1 MRPRPSK
8 DALKN
13 PGAFRCVRD
22 IFLSLSQKT
31 WLCCLCLIFL
41 GCIVRSPALQGPFL
55 WDDQYLASGN
65 PFIKSPLL
73 ILEAFRHYLFLD
85 SFSVH
90 YRPVQNLSYIPD
102 YYFWQDNPFGFHLSN
117 ILWHV
122 SSGLALFFLLKRL
135 LGSLPNE
142 RLSSVSRQILS
153 FLVALLWIVHPVHSA
168 AVDYISGRAD
178 SIAFLFACCAWIL
191 YLRACGVSSII
202 PRILLYLS
210 ACLLGLFALC
220 ARESAMIW
228 LLFFLCHQLFV
239 DRKTSLRNKLAVA
252 TTCFALAIAYVGLRH
267 LPAPRLQ
274 NAPGPEWSAP
284 VRVTLMLR
292 ALGDYARLMIV
303 PSNLHM
309 ERTVFDSSL
318 VRDTAG
324 WQANLATEYLSI
336 LGLVTLTALIIG
348 AIRKEKGRQLRL
360 LGALWFITAY
370 LPISNLFDLNA
381 TVAEHWL
388 YLPSVGFLLFLA
400 GCGLALPRR
409 SYPWLASF
417 AVFFALGLSVR
428 SYYRSADWSS
438 AEGFFQQTL
447 SGGGSARSA
456 TNLALVYSRRG
467 DYTKAESVLRRVLQ
481 MTPDEPI
488 ARNNLADTLRRLGRN
503 AEAERILVK
512 TNNEGETLRKEY
524 PRSWVIASNLARMRH
539 AQKDDK
545 GAIAFL
551 DQASKN
557 YPDVWELISYKAEL
571 LRQDKGPQVAQKLVE
586 NFARDN
592 WWHYGAQL
600 ALGRLYAQEGDI
612 PSATNALLQASR
624 LDVRDVEALNL
635 LAQIKLRQHCLD
647 DAYLAQC
654 KALARQ
660 PDEPR
665 QYVLLSAILEKM
677 GRTLEAHTAVV
688 QVKRLEDLARQNKE
702 LLN

>member
-1 MRPRPSK
+1 M
-8 DALKN
+8 
-13 PGAFRCVRD
+13 
-22 IFLSLSQKT
+22 
-31 WLCCLCLIFL
+31 
-41 GCIVRSPALQGPFL
+41 
-55 WDDQYLASGN
+55 ASGN

-85 SFSVH
+85 SYSVH
-90 YRPVQNLSYIPD
+90 YRPVQNLSYMPD
-102 YYFWQDNPFGFHLSN
+102 YYFWRDNPFGFHLSN

-122 SSGLALFFLLKRL
+122 SSGLGLFFLLRRL

-142 RLSSVSRQILS
+142 RLSSVSRQFLS
-153 FLVALLWIVHPVHSA
+153 FLIALLWVVHPVHSA

-178 SIAFLFACCAWIL
+178 SIAFFFACCAWIL
-191 YLRACGVSSII
+191 YLRARGVSSII
-202 PRILLYLS
+202 PRALLYLT

-228 LLFFLCHQLFV
+228 LLFFLCYQLFF
-239 DRKTSLRNKLAVA
+239 DRKTGLRNKLAVA
-252 TTCFALAIAYVGLRH
+252 TTCFALTIAYIGLRH

-274 NAPGPEWSAP
+274 NAAGPEWSGP

-303 PSNLHM
+303 PSKLHM
-309 ERTVFDSSL
+309 ERTVFDPSL
-318 VRDTAG
+318 VRDTTG

-336 LGLVTLTALIIG
+336 LGLFALTAFTVG
-348 AIRKEKGRQLRL
+348 ALRKERGRDLRI
-360 LGALWFITAY
+360 LGALWFLIAY

-400 GCGLALPRR
+400 GCVLALPRR
-409 SYPWLASF
+409 SYPWSAGVAVLLALS
-417 AVFFALGLSVR
+417 LSVR

-438 AEGFFQQTL
+438 EEGFFQQTL
-447 SGGGSARSA
+447 SGGGSARAA

-467 DYTKAESVLRRVLQ
+467 DYTKAESILRRVLQ
-481 MTPDEPI
+481 MSSDEPI

-503 AEAERILVK
+503 AEAEKILVE
-512 TNNEGETLRKEY
+512 TNDEGETLRKEY
-524 PRSWVIASNLARMRH
+524 SRSWVIAANLARMRH

-545 GAIAFL
+545 AAIAFL

-571 LRQDKGPQVAQKLVE
+571 LREDEGPSVAQKLVE
-586 NFARDN
+586 DFARDN

-612 PSATNALLQASR
+612 PDATSALLQASR
-624 LDVRDVEALNL
+624 LDVRDVKALNL

-647 DAYLAQC
+647 DAYLAQR

-665 QYVLLSAILEKM
+665 QYVLLSTILEKM
-677 GRTLEAHTAVV
+677 GRTLEAHTAVA
-688 QVKRLEDLARQNKE
+688 QVKRLEDLARQNRE

>member
-1 MRPRPSK
+1 
-8 DALKN
+8 
-13 PGAFRCVRD
+13 
-22 IFLSLSQKT
+22 
-31 WLCCLCLIFL
+31 
-41 GCIVRSPALQGPFL
+41 
-55 WDDQYLASGN
+55 
-65 PFIKSPLL
+65 
-73 ILEAFRHYLFLD
+73 
-85 SFSVH
+85 
-90 YRPVQNLSYIPD
+90 
-102 YYFWQDNPFGFHLSN
+102 
-117 ILWHV
+117 
-122 SSGLALFFLLKRL
+122 
-135 LGSLPNE
+135 
-142 RLSSVSRQILS
+142 
-153 FLVALLWIVHPVHSA
+153 
-168 AVDYISGRAD
+168 
-178 SIAFLFACCAWIL
+178 
-191 YLRACGVSSII
+191 
-202 PRILLYLS
+202 
-210 ACLLGLFALC
+210 
-220 ARESAMIW
+220 
-228 LLFFLCHQLFV
+228 
-239 DRKTSLRNKLAVA
+239 
-252 TTCFALAIAYVGLRH
+252 
-267 LPAPRLQ
+267 
-274 NAPGPEWSAP
+274 
-284 VRVTLMLR
+284 
-292 ALGDYARLMIV
+292 
-303 PSNLHM
+303 M

-336 LGLVTLTALIIG
+336 LGLVTLTALMIG
-348 AIRKEKGRQLRL
+348 AIRKERGRQLRL
-360 LGALWFITAY
+360 LGALWFIIAY

-409 SYPWLASF
+409 SYPWLAGF

-447 SGGGSARSA
+447 SSGGSARSA

-481 MTPDEPI
+481 MTPDDPI

-503 AEAERILVK
+503 AEAEKILVK

-545 GAIAFL
+545 AAIAFL

-557 YPDVWELISYKAEL
+557 YPDVWELVSYKAEL
-571 LRQDKGPQVAQKLVE
+571 LRQDKGPEVAQKLVE

-654 KALARQ
+654 NALARQ

-677 GRTLEAHTAVV
+677 GRTLEAHTAVA